1 MDKNNFINANSA
13 KTFHNAVKAQN
24 EAMRKV
30 LELKP
35 IDPDNFSL
43 DPSTA
48 VLAEHIRTINNAL
61 SATNDLN
68 AAISARLD
76 ELAQKQETSN
86 QMLADSVRKSE
97 EWHNEDSKSSN
108 LALKV
113 SIATLITAIATI
125 AVTILLSEPVQV
137 LLLSMI
143 RTK

>member
-76 ELAQKQETSN
+76 ECA
-86 QMLADSVRKSE
+86 
-97 EWHNEDSKSSN
+97 N
-108 LALKV
+108 LRNGIMK
-113 SIATLITAIATI
+113 IPNPAI
-125 AVTILLSEPVQV
+125 
-137 LLLSMI
+137 
-143 RTK
+143 

>member
-43 DPSTA
+43 DPST
-48 VLAEHIRTINNAL
+48 AL

>member
-48 VLAEHIRTINNAL
+48 VLAEHIRT
-61 SATNDLN
+61 
-68 AAISARLD
+68 
-76 ELAQKQETSN
+76 
-86 QMLADSVRKSE
+86 
-97 EWHNEDSKSSN
+97 
-108 LALKV
+108 LKV